1 MDLLRDKPKS
11 AQDVKLVNRACT
23 ARSFVSSSRSIR
35 QKHSSLMLKVGSG
48 FGTNV
53 RVVEPK
59 SLRSEMVLA
68 FLIDFERSAGGSTG
82 DRE

>member
-1 MDLLRDKPKS
+1 
-11 AQDVKLVNRACT
+11 
-23 ARSFVSSSRSIR
+23 
-35 QKHSSLMLKVGSG
+35 MLKVGSG